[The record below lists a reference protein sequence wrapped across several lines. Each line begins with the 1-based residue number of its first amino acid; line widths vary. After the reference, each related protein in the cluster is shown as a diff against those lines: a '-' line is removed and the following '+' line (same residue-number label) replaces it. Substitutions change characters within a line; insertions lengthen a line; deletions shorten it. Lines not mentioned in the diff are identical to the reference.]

1 MKFNVKAHHVEITE
15 ALKEYAQKKMDKLE
29 RFFEN
34 IQEIVLDLNISDNS
48 DENQRQIASATIFA
62 SGTIIRAKE
71 ASIDMYASI
80 DLIFDKLEVQLKKY
94 KERLKDRKQGSRK
107 REFIRTS
114 TPSDNRNYQED
125 IQNRFIPKPMD
136 VEDAALLLE
145 ERKTSFLVFRNFKEE
160 VNVIYEIEDNNGS
173 TTYGLIETS

>member
-62 SGTIIRAKE
+62 SGTIIRAKKHR
-71 ASIDMYASI
+71 
-80 DLIFDKLEVQLKKY
+80 LICMQV
-94 KERLKDRKQGSRK
+94 
-107 REFIRTS
+107 
-114 TPSDNRNYQED
+114 
-125 IQNRFIPKPMD
+125 
-136 VEDAALLLE
+136 
-145 ERKTSFLVFRNFKEE
+145 
-160 VNVIYEIEDNNGS
+160 
-173 TTYGLIETS
+173 

>member
-1 MKFNVKAHHVEITE
+1 
-15 ALKEYAQKKMDKLE
+15 
-29 RFFEN
+29 
-34 IQEIVLDLNISDNS
+34 
-48 DENQRQIASATIFA
+48 
-62 SGTIIRAKE
+62 
-71 ASIDMYASI
+71 MYASI